1 MRVRC
6 FAVRRNGL
14 VSASIAAVAAWLAEN
29 AYDSIQNLGAI
40 PDFELAFHPRL
51 LGMVAQIHCEKWVE
65 EVGAHCSLYSG
76 AMDRYDAPALASPV
90 GVTGG
95 GLILKNKVFSGDVSG
110 TIGEALFSLFLTGS
124 MGVSDSGFA
133 HLRAVKRT
141 GITPDFLIFSR
152 TRSLD
157 DLLGSGPPSAEYPF
171 PAEVKSVSSP
181 MPQLMAGRIEGGLA
195 QLIQFWGF
203 RRRSVPSVLAIAAR
217 NVRLTSYDLFLMIV
231 RE

>member
-1 MRVRC
+1 VRVRC

-90 GVTGG
+90 GVTGE

-124 MGVSDSGFA
+124 MGVS
-133 HLRAVKRT
+133 
-141 GITPDFLIFSR
+141 DFLIFSR